1 MDMRLD
7 SIKMA
12 GYCAYVVS
20 EREDKPHT
28 RTGVVTCSFQAK
40 SKSIFVQL
48 SFLPRSDCMLICEV
62 IFYGTRGPN
71 DEKSISY

>member
-28 RTGVVTCSFQAK
+28 RTGV
-40 SKSIFVQL
+40 FVQL
-48 SFLPRSDCMLICEV
+48 SFLPRNDCMLICEL
-62 IFYGTRGPN
+62 IF
-71 DEKSISY
+71 